1 MRWND
6 ETLEGLNKSGKHT
19 KCPSALAYHEMN
31 IHVKGWEIMKRK
43 CVNVHEWGPNM
54 IIG

>member
-43 CVNVHEWGPNM
+43 CAKFNEWGVN
-54 IIG
+54 IIRL